1 MQATVAKFRRLESD
15 RIIETVKALHARIE
29 ERFPGSG
36 LGKVVGELQQVAEET
51 VGRTRWI
58 QKPHLL
64 LRCVAVV
71 LSLGIIVLLAFL
83 VMHAGKFN
91 FADFTNSVQAL
102 DSSISSVVFVGAAIL
117 FFLNWEH
124 RIKRDRALKALH
136 ELRALAHI
144 VDMHQLTKD
153 PESYAARGPHT
164 TQIHK
169 RVMTPFEL
177 NRYLDYCS
185 DALALI
191 SKIAALYVQSFQDP
205 VLLDAVDDVEDL
217 TAGFSRKIWQKIT
230 ILENLRRALH
240 GGPVPES
247 TEQSGKV
254 DTDSQE
260 SNA

>member
-1 MQATVAKFRRLESD
+1 MKSTSARFRRLEAD
-15 RIIETVKALHARIE
+15 KIIETVKALHDRIE
-29 ERFPGSG
+29 ERFPESG
-36 LGKVVGELQQVAEET
+36 LGKVIGELLQVAEET

-64 LRCVAVV
+64 LRCVAAV

-83 VMHAGKFN
+83 VAHVRQFN
-91 FADFTNSVQAL
+91 FDDFTNSVQAL
-102 DSSISSVVFVGAAIL
+102 DASISSVVFVGAAIL

-153 PESYAARGPHT
+153 PESYAAQGSHT
-164 TQIHK
+164 TRIRK
-169 RVMTPFEL
+169 RAMTPFEL

-191 SKIAALYVQSFQDP
+191 SKIAALYAQSFKDP

-230 ILENLRRALH
+230 ILENLRRALAGAEAAAGH
-240 GGPVPES
+240 EPSRKPN
-247 TEQSGKV
+247 
-254 DTDSQE
+254 TDLI
-260 SNA
+260 

>member
-1 MQATVAKFRRLESD
+1 MEATAAKFRRLEAEK
-15 RIIETVKALHARIE
+15 IIETVKALRDRIE

-36 LGKVVGELQQVAEET
+36 LGRVVGELQEVAEET
-51 VGRTRWI
+51 VARTRWI

-64 LRCVAVV
+64 LRCVAVL
-71 LSLGIIVLLAFL
+71 LSLGIVILLVFL
-83 VMHAGKFN
+83 VAHVRQFDFK
-91 FADFTNSVQAL
+91 DFTNSVQAL

-117 FFLNWEH
+117 FFLGWEH
-124 RIKRDRALKALH
+124 RIKRDRALKAIH

-153 PESYAARGPHT
+153 PEGYFGHGQSASPPRRRP
-164 TQIHK
+164 
-169 RVMTPFEL
+169 MTPFEL

-191 SKIAALYVQSFQDP
+191 SKIAALYVQGFQDP

-230 ILENLRRALH
+230 ILENLRRALR
-240 GGPVPES
+240 GTPAVEGAGQGPAA
-247 TEQSGKV
+247 
-254 DTDSQE
+254 DTSML
-260 SNA
+260 